1 MQHPETGFLPG
12 PRYTLP
18 GTSGGP
24 LAGLSFAAKDLFDVA
39 GQPTI
44 GGNPDWGR
52 THPVPTAHAWAVQRL
67 LEGGANLAGKTITCE
82 ISLGILGYNQ
92 FYGTPPNPAAP
103 GCLPGGSSSGSASV
117 VAAGL
122 ADIALGTDS
131 GGSVRVPAS
140 LCGLYGL
147 RPTHGRISVA
157 GLLAQAPTFDTV
169 GWFARDAATF
179 ARAAAVMFGETLPS
193 PTAPGGLLLAEDA
206 FALADPDVAAALQP
220 AAARLGT
227 LLGGLTRMN
236 LGEPGE
242 LETWAGQRN
251 ILQRAESWAT
261 FRPWIERENPTF
273 AYNIARNLAGGS
285 AITADQV
292 AVARI
297 VRRQVVDQARRLLEG
312 GAILCLPTTPFVAPP
327 LGLPLPEIDALQARI
342 GITTSFAGLVGLPQL
357 NLPLGTVGGK
367 PCGLS
372 IIGWRGADMRLAS
385 IAAALEAAAP

>member
-1 MQHPETGFLPG
+1 MQHPETGFLSG
-12 PRYTLP
+12 PRHTLP
-18 GTSGGP
+18 GTAGGP
-24 LAGLSFAAKDLFDVA
+24 LAGLTFAAKDLFDVA
-39 GQPTI
+39 GVPTI

-52 THPVPTAHAWAVQRL
+52 THPVPTAHSWAVQRL
-67 LEGGANLAGKTITCE
+67 LEGGADLVGKTITCE

-122 ADIALGTDS
+122 ADVALGTDS

-157 GLLAQAPTFDTV
+157 GLLAQVPTFDTV
-169 GWFARDAATF
+169 GWFTRDAATF
-179 ARAAAVMFGETLPS
+179 ARVAAVMFGAAL
-193 PTAPGGLLLAEDA
+193 PTASAAGVLLAEDA
-206 FALADPDVAAALQP
+206 FALADPEVAAALQP
-220 AAARLGT
+220 AAERLGAQF
-227 LLGGLTRMN
+227 GGLTRMS

-285 AITADQV
+285 AITAEQV
-292 AVARI
+292 AVAKV

-312 GAILCLPTTPFVAPP
+312 GAILCLPTTPFPAPP

-342 GITTSFAGLVGLPQL
+342 GITTSFAGLCGLPQL
-357 NLPLGTVGGK
+357 NLPLGQVGGK

-372 IIGWRGADMRLAS
+372 IIGWRGSDERLAA
-385 IAAALEAAAP
+385 IARDLAA

>member
-1 MQHPETGFLPG
+1 MQHPDTGFLPG
-12 PRYTLP
+12 PRLTLP
-18 GTSGGP
+18 GTSGGA

-39 GQPTI
+39 GVPTI

-52 THPVPTAHAWAVQRL
+52 THPVPSAHAWAVQRL
-67 LEGGANLAGKTITCE
+67 LDGGASLAGKTITCE

-147 RPTHGRISVA
+147 RPTHGRIPVA
-157 GLLAQAPTFDTV
+157 GLLAQAPSFDTV

-179 ARAAAVMFGETLPS
+179 ARVAEVLFGEAL
-193 PTAPGGLLLAEDA
+193 PTARASGVLLAEDA

-220 AAARLGT
+220 VAERLGT
-227 LLGGLTRMN
+227 QFGGLTRVT

-242 LETWAGQRN
+242 LELWANQRN

-261 FRPWIERENPTF
+261 FRPWIEAENPTF
-273 AYNIARNLAGGS
+273 AYNIARNLAVAS
-285 AITADQV
+285 AITAEQV
-292 AVARI
+292 AVGRI
-297 VRRQVVDQARRLLEG
+297 VRRQVVARAQQLLEG
-312 GAILCLPTTPFVAPP
+312 GAILCLPTTPFAAPP
-327 LGLPLPEIDALQARI
+327 LGLSLPEIDALQARI

-357 NLPLGTVGGK
+357 NLPLGQVGGK
-367 PCGLS
+367 PVGLS
-372 IIGWRGADMRLAS
+372 IIGWRGADTRLAA
-385 IAAALEAAAP
+385 IARALM